1 MAENTLASLTE
12 RIKQVDRGAT
22 VIDQDTTVVLS
33 NTLTGI
39 QNAFNKILTYSK
51 NMNKI
56 QEAKL
61 EDADLYNKEA
71 QLEAPRPAPI
81 VATSETQSESNLAIL
96 IPSLLKVIKKLDK
109 ELQYLDLSGQE
120 CACDTQDGFDDDDFD
135 RKKKKRRK
143 PNSRRTRTRAPRAR
157 RMPRIPRLPAGAGV
171 AAAGATFA
179 VAATGSI
186 LYGIDS
192 FMKSTN
198 VDTRK
203 KQDQGISKFGISGN
217 NTEGYV
223 INGKNV
229 GGYQNL
235 PEYYKNVVDGY
246 GANNRGGS
254 AERARQYVQSHNP
267 DGSAKQAPRKAKEEA
282 PEIVVTA
289 PAKKEA
295 GAKQDEK
302 LIKAAT
308 KAATAKVQAVPV
320 RKPEPT
326 KGMSK
331 QGHEWTG
338 KVSMFIGDTYRNVTS
353 FMGGFLAK
361 LASLGSQLGGFLS
374 GGAESLAGLFGFGGG
389 AGFQEANV
397 AGVKGEWAK
406 DTGFINGVNQL
417 SQKWNIDA
425 GDLLGLFHSES
436 GVNAQAR
443 NPSGATGIIQFM
455 PDTARALGTSTDAI
469 YKMNKTQQLT
479 LVDQYF
485 AMSKLPKGA
494 TAGQLYATVFLPAY
508 NRKSENF
515 VIARPNGPN
524 DAGKTNPKWYTQN
537 AGLDVNRDGVITIAD
552 LGLRLSKKRQEIGL
566 GASKAGSGF
575 RALANL
581 GSGALSGLAG
591 LAGDAATFVGDV
603 GAYIS
608 NSIHGTASKFL
619 GLNENQGAPA
629 LNQFV
634 GKYFQQGFNVKRTPW
649 CAAFANSVLG
659 SQGIKGTGSAAAISF
674 RNFGGL
680 VWDRQAGG
688 NLQAAAKGDIAVFK
702 RPQGTGHVAFV
713 DSINIKA
720 GTITYVGG
728 NQSDRSSGGQV
739 SKSTIRIDNPTNGL
753 IAIRRASGGS
763 PAGQPPVPPAGK
775 SGFQNLA
782 QVVAIEKAKKTAK
795 VRSTSTSRG
804 TPGRVVPVPGPGNR
818 PPQKQKKSAMD
829 QFLGYFGAA

>member
-1 MAENTLASLTE
+1 MEDNTLAGLTK

-51 NMNKI
+51 NMNRI

-61 EDADLYNKEA
+61 EDAGLYNKES
-71 QLEAPRPAPI
+71 QLEAPRPSPI

-120 CACDTQDGFDDDDFD
+120 CACDAEDGFDDDDFD

-143 PNSRRTRTRAPRAR
+143 TKSRRTRTRPRRAPRAR

-198 VDTRK
+198 IDTRK

-267 DGSAKQAPRKAKEEA
+267 DGSAKQAPRKAKEE

-295 GAKQDEK
+295 AAKQDDK
-302 LIKAAT
+302 LVKAAT

-326 KGMSK
+326 KAMSK
-331 QGHEWTG
+331 QGNEWSG

-374 GGAESLAGLFGFGGG
+374 GGAESLAGMFGFGGG

-397 AGVKGEWAK
+397 SGVTGAWAK

-417 SQKWNIDA
+417 AQKWNIDA

-455 PDTARALGTSTDAI
+455 PDTARALGTSTEAI
-469 YKMNKTQQLT
+469 YRMNKTQQLT

-485 AMSKLPKGA
+485 AMNKLPKGA

-524 DAGKTNPKWYTQN
+524 DAGKTNSKWYTQN
-537 AGLDVNRDGVITIAD
+537 AGLDVNRDGVITVGD
-552 LGLRLSKKRQEIGL
+552 LGIRLSKKRQEIGL

-575 RALANL
+575 RALGNL
-581 GSGALSGLAG
+581 ASGAVSGLAG
-591 LAGDAATFVGDV
+591 LAGDFGTFVGDV
-603 GAYIS
+603 GSYIS
-608 NSIHGTASKFL
+608 NSVHGTATKFL
-619 GLNENQGAPA
+619 GLDENQGAPA

-739 SKSTIRIDNPTNGL
+739 SKSTIKIDNPTNGL
-753 IAIRRASGGS
+753 IAIRRASGGN
-763 PAGQPPVPPAGK
+763 PARPETKPA
-775 SGFQNLA
+775 STMPQTAASLA
-782 QVVAIEKAKKTAK
+782 INKKQQL
-795 VRSTSTSRG
+795 RSTSTSRG
-804 TPGRVVPVPGPGNR
+804 TPGRR
-818 PPQKQKKSAMD
+818 PPQVIRGGGPSNKPQQQKRSTMG
-829 QFLGYFGAA
+829 QFLSYFGAG